1 MVSCKVCQKEFEN
14 DASLHRHLRAH
25 SLRKVEYYQKYY
37 PRYDLHTGDII
48 KFKSKEQYFS
58 SDFNSRLSLKHWLKK
73 QNFNPE
79 IAVGAALFG
88 LPRGGPMSWPW

>member
-25 SLRKVEYYQKYY
+25 SLRKVEYYQKYF

-58 SDFNSRLSLKHWLKK
+58 SDFNS
-73 QNFNPE
+73 
-79 IAVGAALFG
+79 
-88 LPRGGPMSWPW
+88 